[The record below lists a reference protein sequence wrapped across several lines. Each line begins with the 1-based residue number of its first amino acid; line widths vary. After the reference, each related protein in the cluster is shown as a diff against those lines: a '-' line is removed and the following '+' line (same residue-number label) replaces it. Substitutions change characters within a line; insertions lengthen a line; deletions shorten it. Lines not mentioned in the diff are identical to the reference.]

1 MILKIMMI
9 GERLKYSVIDI
20 YIYSERLPRIQLNT
34 ETNFGSDTLAFIAKR

>member
-20 YIYSERLPRIQLNT
+20 YIYIVRDYPEYNLILRQ
-34 ETNFGSDTLAFIAKR
+34 TLEATH